1 MQLPTSAS
9 RLVDFF
15 RFYARDFQYNTGVAS
30 IRAGL
35 LKKDSKGWASEVRCS
50 IFIAYDT
57 IKLRFNVNSPTGEL
71 QGNGIDYALR

>member
-1 MQLPTSAS
+1 MLIDPSPTRAI

-35 LKKDSKGWASEVRCS
+35 LKKDSKGWASEVRRP
-50 IFIAYDT
+50 IFT
-57 IKLRFNVNSPTGEL
+57 TCER
-71 QGNGIDYALR
+71 ALNLTLTLTV